1 MTNAR
6 SSKPANAPVAPPKPV
21 NPDVATLADL
31 YAPKPYWHH
40 PESEILR
47 SRLKYNDEQK
57 VLLQARHDE
66 LIAELVAHEED
77 IRAASLRQD
86 YSQGVAYRD
95 RSQKLE
101 RDIGLVRSHLD
112 RLRLA
117 RESTL
122 LEQKWAGELER
133 RANTVPVEA

>member
-1 MTNAR
+1 MKR
-6 SSKPANAPVAPPKPV
+6 VVSEPQPIAPPQPV
-21 NPDVATLADL
+21 NPAVATLADL

-40 PESEILR
+40 PESELLR

-57 VLLQARHDE
+57 VLVQARLDE
-66 LIAELVAHEED
+66 LIAELVAHEDD

-95 RSQKLE
+95 RSKKLE
-101 RDIGLVRSHLD
+101 RDIGLVRSNLD

-122 LEQKWAGELER
+122 LEQRWADEFER
-133 RANTVPVEA
+133 RANTVVAEA

>member
-1 MTNAR
+1 MKRVVSETR
-6 SSKPANAPVAPPKPV
+6 PAAPPQPV
-21 NPDVATLADL
+21 NPAVAKLSDL

-57 VLLQARHDE
+57 VLVQARLDE
-66 LIAELVAHEED
+66 LIAELVAHEDD

-101 RDIGLVRSHLD
+101 RDIGLVRSNLD

-122 LEQKWAGELER
+122 LEQKWADETER
-133 RANTVPVEA
+133 RANTVAAEA